1 MTSTSLSPKGASP
14 KPTDAKPTDAK
25 SAEAAGV
32 RIRVNRLV
40 LYTVLVVIT
49 GLMLGPFGWLIVTGL
64 KTTPELAASPV
75 HWLPDRI
82 QWHNFADAFTQI
94 DFLGYARNS
103 LIIALIYATL
113 VTLSSAWVGFGFARL
128 NAPGKKALFGVLLG
142 SMMLPQMITLFPTYL
157 IFAKLGMVDTYW
169 PWVLWGLA
177 GAPYLVFLFRQFFA
191 GMPRE
196 LEEAA
201 IVDGCGY
208 AGIFWRIFLPQS
220 WPVLAASFV
229 IAFTWSW
236 GDFIAPMLLLSND
249 RTTLSVALMT
259 SYVTPG
265 GLPVNNLLAAGSV
278 MYVVPVLLI
287 FLVAQR
293 GFVAGMSTTGLK

>member
-1 MTSTSLSPKGASP
+1 MTATSVTPKTSQASETP
-14 KPTDAKPTDAK
+14 KTAK
-25 SAEAAGV
+25 SAARV
-32 RIRVNRLV
+32 RVRASRLV

-49 GLMLGPFGWLIVTGL
+49 GLMLGPFGWLIITGL

-75 HWLPDRI
+75 HWLPDKI
-82 QWHNFADAFTQI
+82 QWHNFADAFTNI

-128 NAPGKKALFGVLLG
+128 NAPGKKTLFRVLLG

-157 IFAKLGMVDTYW
+157 IFAQLGMVNTYW

-177 GAPYLVFLFRQFFA
+177 AAPYLVFLFRQFFA
-191 GMPRE
+191 GMRPGAGGGRDRRRLRLRGDLLADLPAAVLAGPGRE
-196 LEEAA
+196 LRDRLHLDLGRLHRPHAA
-201 IVDGCGY
+201 PVQRSHHALRRHHDLVHHGGWD
-208 AGIFWRIFLPQS
+208 AREQS
-220 WPVLAASFV
+220 
-229 IAFTWSW
+229 
-236 GDFIAPMLLLSND
+236 
-249 RTTLSVALMT
+249 
-259 SYVTPG
+259 PG
-265 GLPVNNLLAAGSV
+265 HGSV
-278 MYVVPVLLI
+278 MYVVPILLI

>member
-1 MTSTSLSPKGASP
+1 VTATQLEPPATP
-14 KPTDAKPTDAK
+14 RVKPRGKPRTK
-25 SAEAAGV
+25 PGSAAGV
-32 RIRVNRLV
+32 RVRTSRLL
-40 LYTVLVVIT
+40 LYTGLVVVT
-49 GLMLGPFGWLIVTGL
+49 GLFLGPFGWLVLTGL
-64 KTTPELAASPV
+64 KSPAELAASPV
-75 HWLPDRI
+75 HWLPDHV
-82 QWHNFADAFTQI
+82 QWGNFADAFHLI

-103 LIIALIYATL
+103 LIIATIYATL

-128 NAPGKKALFGVLLG
+128 TAPGKKQLFGVLLG
-142 SMMLPQMITLFPTYL
+142 SMMLPQIVTLFPTYL
-157 IFAKLGMVDTYW
+157 LFAKLGMVDTYW

-191 GMPRE
+191 GLPRE

-208 AGIFWRIFLPQS
+208 TGIFWRIFLPQS
-220 WPVLAASFV
+220 KPVLAASFV

-236 GDFIAPMLLLSND
+236 GDFIAPQLLLSTD
-249 RTTLSVALMT
+249 RSTLAVAVMTT
-259 SYVTPG
+259 YVTSAG
-265 GLPVNNLLAAGSV
+265 TPVAHLQAAASV

>member
-1 MTSTSLSPKGASP
+1 MTATSLPP
-14 KPTDAKPTDAK
+14 K
-25 SAEAAGV
+25 SAP

-40 LYTVLVVIT
+40 LYTVLVALT
-49 GLMLGPFGWLIVTGL
+49 GLFLGPFGWLVISGL
-64 KTTPELAASPV
+64 KTPAELAASPV
-75 HWLPDRI
+75 HWLPTHI
-82 QWHNFADAFTQI
+82 QWHNFADAYHLI

-103 LIIALIYATL
+103 LIIATIYATL

-128 NAPGKKALFGVLLG
+128 TAPGKKTLFGILLG
-142 SMMLPQMITLFPTYL
+142 SMMLPQMITLLPTYL
-157 IFAKLGMVDTYW
+157 VFARLGMVDTYW

-177 GAPYLVFLFRQFFA
+177 SAPYLVFLFRQFFA
-191 GMPRE
+191 GLPRE

-229 IAFTWSW
+229 IAFTWTW
-236 GDFIAPMLLLSND
+236 GDYIAPQLLLSSD
-249 RTTLSVALMT
+249 RTTLAVALMT
-259 SYVTPG
+259 TYVNG
-265 GLPVNNLLAAGSV
+265 AGVPVTNLQAAASV
-278 MYVVPVLLI
+278 MYVVPILLI

-293 GFVAGMSTTGLK
+293 GFVAGVATSGLK

>member
-1 MTSTSLSPKGASP
+1 MTATSLPP
-14 KPTDAKPTDAK
+14 KPTVSAAPPVSAVTD
-25 SAEAAGV
+25 V
-32 RIRVNRLV
+32 RVRVRVKRLA
-40 LYTVLVVIT
+40 LYTVLVSVT
-49 GLMLGPFGWLIVTGL
+49 GLFLGPFGWLILSGL
-64 KTTPELAASPV
+64 KTQGELAASPV
-75 HWLPDRI
+75 HWLPDVF
-82 QWHNFADAFTQI
+82 QWHNFADAFSQI

-128 NAPGKKALFGVLLG
+128 DAPGKKVLFGVLLG
-142 SMMLPQMITLFPTYL
+142 SMMLPQMVTLLPTYL

-169 PWVLWGLA
+169 PWVLWGLSA
-177 GAPYLVFLFRQFFA
+177 APYLVFLFRQFFA

-208 AGIFWRIFLPQS
+208 ASIFWRIFLPQS
-220 WPVLAASFV
+220 WPVLSASFI
-229 IAFTWSW
+229 IAFTWTW
-236 GDFIAPMLLLSND
+236 GDYIAPQLLLSTD
-249 RTTLSVALMT
+249 RTTLAVAVMT
-259 SYVTPG
+259 TYVNEAGTPVAE
-265 GLPVNNLLAAGSV
+265 LQAAASV
-278 MYVVPVLLI
+278 MYVVPILLI

>member
-1 MTSTSLSPKGASP
+1 VTATTVTPKNPESAGRVRVRAS
-14 KPTDAKPTDAK
+14 
-25 SAEAAGV
+25 
-32 RIRVNRLV
+32 RLV

-49 GLMLGPFGWLIVTGL
+49 GLMLGPFGWLIITGL

-75 HWLPDRI
+75 HWLPDKI
-82 QWHNFADAFTQI
+82 QWHNFAHAFTDI

-103 LIIALIYATL
+103 LVISLIYAGL

-128 NAPGKKALFGVLLG
+128 NAPGKKTLFGVLLG

-157 IFAKLGMVDTYW
+157 IFAKLGMVNTYW

-177 GAPYLVFLFRQFFA
+177 AAPYLVFLFRQFFA

-208 AGIFWRIFLPQS
+208 GGIFWRIFLPQS

-236 GDFIAPMLLLSND
+236 GDFIAPMLLLSSD
-249 RTTLSVALMT
+249 RTTLSVAIMT

-278 MYVVPVLLI
+278 MYVVPILLI

>member
-1 MTSTSLSPKGASP
+1 MTATTVTPKAPVTPEPPG
-14 KPTDAKPTDAK
+14 
-25 SAEAAGV
+25 AEARV
-32 RIRVNRLV
+32 RVRASRLV
-40 LYTVLVVIT
+40 LYTVLVVVT
-49 GLMLGPFGWLIVTGL
+49 GLMLGPFGWLVVTGL

-75 HWLPDRI
+75 HWLPDAI

-103 LIIALIYATL
+103 LIVSLIYATL

-128 NAPGKKALFGVLLG
+128 DAPGKKVLFGVLLG

-177 GAPYLVFLFRQFFA
+177 AAPYLVFLFRQFFA

-201 IVDGCGY
+201 IVDGASY
-208 AGIFWRIFLPQS
+208 PRIFRQIFLPQS

-236 GDFIAPMLLLSND
+236 GDFIAPMLLLSSD
-249 RTTLSVALMT
+249 RTTLSVAIMT

-278 MYVVPVLLI
+278 MYVVPILLI

>member
-1 MTSTSLSPKGASP
+1 MTATSLS
-14 KPTDAKPTDAK
+14 AK
-25 SAEAAGV
+25 SATSPEPAPRI

-49 GLMLGPFGWLIVTGL
+49 GLFLGPFGWLVVSGL
-64 KTTPELAASPV
+64 KTQGELASSPV
-75 HWLPDRI
+75 RWLPGHV
-82 QWHNFADAFTQI
+82 QWHNFADAFHQI

-103 LIIALIYATL
+103 LVIALIYATL

-128 NAPGKKALFGVLLG
+128 KAPGKKTLFGILLG
-142 SMMLPQMITLFPTYL
+142 SMMLPQLITLLPTYL
-157 IFAKLGMVDTYW
+157 IFAKLGLVDTYW

-177 GAPYLVFLFRQFFA
+177 SAPYLVFLFRQFFA
-191 GMPRE
+191 GLPRE

-208 AGIFWRIFLPQS
+208 GRMFWRIFLPQS
-220 WPVLAASFV
+220 WPVVSASFV
-229 IAFTWSW
+229 IAFTWTW
-236 GDFIAPMLLLSND
+236 GDYIAPQLLLSSD
-249 RTTLSVALMT
+249 RSTLAVAVM
-259 SYVTPG
+259 SAYVTPAG
-265 GLPVNNLLAAGSV
+265 QPVPELQAAASV
-278 MYVVPVLLI
+278 MYVVPILLI

>member
-1 MTSTSLSPKGASP
+1 VTPTSLSPKGLAP
-14 KPTDAKPTDAK
+14 KGLARRPSTD
-25 SAEAAGV
+25 V
-32 RIRVNRLV
+32 RVRVRVNRLV

-208 AGIFWRIFLPQS
+208 AGVFWRIFLPQS

-265 GLPVNNLLAAGSV
+265 GLPVNNLLAAGSA
-278 MYVVPVLLI
+278 MYVVPILLI

>member
-1 MTSTSLSPKGASP
+1 MTATTVTPKTPASGAR
-14 KPTDAKPTDAK
+14 
-25 SAEAAGV
+25 V
-32 RIRVNRLV
+32 RVRASRLV

-49 GLMLGPFGWLIVTGL
+49 GLMLGPFGWLVITGL

-75 HWLPDRI
+75 HWLPDKI

-103 LIIALIYATL
+103 LIISLIYATL

-128 NAPGKKALFGVLLG
+128 SAPGKKVLFGVLIG

-169 PWVLWGLA
+169 PWVLWGLSA
-177 GAPYLVFLFRQFFA
+177 APYLVFLFRQFFA

-208 AGIFWRIFLPQS
+208 TGIFWRIFLPQS
-220 WPVLAASFV
+220 WPVLTASFV

-236 GDFIAPMLLLSND
+236 GDFIAPMLLLSSD

-259 SYVTPG
+259 SYVTPS

-278 MYVVPVLLI
+278 MYVVPILLI

-293 GFVAGMSTTGLK
+293 GFVAGMSTSGLK

>member
-1 MTSTSLSPKGASP
+1 MTATTVTPAP
-14 KPTDAKPTDAK
+14 APNPAAKKAD
-25 SAEAAGV
+25 AGV
-32 RIRVNRLV
+32 RVRIRTSRLV

-49 GLMLGPFGWLIVTGL
+49 GLMIGPFGWLVITGL

-75 HWLPDRI
+75 RWLPDTF
-82 QWHNFADAFTQI
+82 QWHNFADAFTEI
-94 DFLGYARNS
+94 GFLGYARNS

-128 NAPGKKALFGVLLG
+128 DAPGKKVLFGILLG

-157 IFAKLGMVDTYW
+157 IFAKVGMVDTYW
-169 PWVLWGLA
+169 PWVLWGLSA
-177 GAPYLVFLFRQFFA
+177 APYLVFLFRQFFA

-201 IVDGCGY
+201 IIDGCGY
-208 AGIFWRIFLPQS
+208 ATVFWRIFLPQS
-220 WPVLAASFV
+220 RPVLAASFV

-236 GDFIAPMLLLSND
+236 GDFIAPMLLLSSD
-249 RTTLSVALMT
+249 RTTLSVAIMT
-259 SYVTPG
+259 QYVTPG

-278 MYVVPVLLI
+278 MYVVPILLI
-287 FLVAQR
+287 FLIAQR

>member
-1 MTSTSLSPKGASP
+1 MTATQPIPRA
-14 KPTDAKPTDAK
+14 
-25 SAEAAGV
+25 
-32 RIRVNRLV
+32 RIHGRRLV

-49 GLMLGPFGWLIVTGL
+49 GLFLGPFGWLVVTGL
-64 KTTPELAASPV
+64 KTPAELAASPV
-75 HWLPDRI
+75 HWLPAHI
-82 QWHNFADAFTQI
+82 QWHNFTDAYRLI

-103 LIIALIYATL
+103 LIIATIYATL

-128 NAPGKKALFGVLLG
+128 SAPGRKTLFGILLG
-142 SMMLPQMITLFPTYL
+142 SMMLPQMITLLPTYL

-177 GAPYLVFLFRQFFA
+177 ATPYLVFLFRQFFA
-191 GMPRE
+191 GLPRE

-229 IAFTWSW
+229 IAFTWTW
-236 GDFIAPMLLLSND
+236 GDYIAPQLLLSTD
-249 RTTLSVALMT
+249 RTTLAVAVMT
-259 SYVTPG
+259 TYVTEAG
-265 GLPVNNLLAAGSV
+265 QPVTHLQAAASV
-278 MYVVPVLLI
+278 MYVVPILLV

-293 GFVAGMSTTGLK
+293 GFVAGMSTSGLK